1 MTEIVSFEAA
11 LEASRHDE
19 RVVLL
24 GNGFSLAQGG
34 GLFDYPNLLERC
46 GLPNDNP
53 IRNVFRTF
61 KTVDF
66 EEVMHA
72 LQHAAQIEMAY
83 GDANRSK
90 VFEDDADTLR
100 EALIHAVRAVHPGV
114 QFDIP
119 EPQRTACASFLKNF
133 RSIYTLNYEL
143 LLYWVI
149 LKGARDIHSDGFGL
163 GEEADGFRTFKA
175 DAKCSTY
182 YLHGAL
188 HLFNNDV
195 LATQKRVVTRS
206 TIIDDIANTIRQTE
220 LLPLFVAECTTRE
233 KISQNKFCSVSS
245 AKLRE
250 LTAIDGSI
258 FIFGHSAGKSDAHI
272 YEAIFRSRVK
282 KILRTSTRERS
293 CKNQSAACS
302 HLL

>member
-1 MTEIVSFEAA
+1 MVMLIDQKY
-11 LEASRHDE
+11 LR
-19 RVVLL
+19 
-24 GNGFSLAQGG
+24 
-34 GLFDYPNLLERC
+34 RC
-46 GLPNDNP
+46 GHVEGSSYSRGSP
-53 IRNVFRTF
+53 R
-61 KTVDF
+61 
-66 EEVMHA
+66 
-72 LQHAAQIEMAY
+72 
-83 GDANRSK
+83 
-90 VFEDDADTLR
+90 
-100 EALIHAVRAVHPGV
+100 V

-220 LLPLFVAECTTRE
+220 LLPLFVAECTAE
-233 KISQNKFCSVSS
+233 KKFRKINSVPY
-245 AKLRE
+245 LRRSYE
-250 LTAIDGSI
+250 SLQAIDGSI

-282 KILRTSTRERS
+282 KIYFCVHQPENDLAKIKALLAPFIVNSRVEVSYVD
-293 CKNQSAACS
+293 AATARVWRV
-302 HLL
+302 